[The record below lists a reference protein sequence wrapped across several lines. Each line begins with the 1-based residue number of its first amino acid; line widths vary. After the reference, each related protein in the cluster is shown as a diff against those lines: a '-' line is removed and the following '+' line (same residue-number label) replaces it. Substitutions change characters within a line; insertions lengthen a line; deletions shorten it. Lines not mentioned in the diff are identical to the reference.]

1 MRSFMSP
8 GKRIRSFRLKRGMTQ
23 RALGMAVGFPAKT
36 ADIRIAQYESGARTP
51 KHALLCTLAEVLGV
65 SPSVLDIPRIKSSEA
80 LNQLLLAL
88 EEEYALT
95 ITITENNER
104 SICNGK

>member
-51 KHALLCTLAEVLGV
+51 KHDLLCILAQTLEVPVL
-65 SPSVLDIPRIKSSEA
+65 SSVLPSTPFWYR
-80 LNQLLLAL
+80 
-88 EEEYALT
+88 T
-95 ITITENNER
+95 
-104 SICNGK
+104 

>member
-23 RALGMAVGFPAKT
+23 RALGRAVGFPAKT

-51 KHALLCTLAEVLGV
+51 KHDLLCAFAQTLEVPVSALEVLKLQLVGEYIVPFMGIV
-65 SPSVLDIPRIKSSEA
+65 STGFCISALRASRMTSFPS
-80 LNQLLLAL
+80 
-88 EEEYALT
+88 
-95 ITITENNER
+95 
-104 SICNGK
+104 

>member
-23 RALGMAVGFPAKT
+23 RALGRAVGFPVKT

-51 KHALLCTLAEVLGV
+51 KHDLLCAFAQTLEVPALE
-65 SPSVLDIPRIKSSEA
+65 IPYIKSRDE
-80 LNQLLLAL
+80 LEQLLQAL
-88 EEEYALT
+88 EDEYGLT
-95 ITITENNER
+95 VTITETR
-104 SICNGK
+104 D

>member
-23 RALGMAVGFPAKT
+23 RALGRAVGFPAKT

-51 KHALLCTLAEVLGV
+51 KHDLLCAFAQTLEVPV
-65 SPSVLDIPRIKSSEA
+65 SALEVPYIKSRDEFK
-80 LNQLLLAL
+80 QLLQAL
-88 EEEYALT
+88 EDEYGLT
-95 ITITENNER
+95 VTITETR
-104 SICNGK
+104 D